1 MEQIVPETISTCRK
15 MIWSSWFG
23 FMKTRA
29 GLTNMIA
36 FCSKTSSVDKDG
48 ALDDIYLGFIK
59 AFDRVSSNALTEE
72 WMKHRLC

>member
-1 MEQIVPETISTCRK
+1 
-15 MIWSSWFG
+15 
-23 FMKTRA
+23 
-29 GLTNMIA
+29 MIA